1 VAVSSGNF
9 VFRRALLEKTGGM
22 CAFRICHDWDFIF
35 AASYHTPLVF
45 VHEPLYEYRVHR
57 ANTFS
62 GQRLAAHLEADW
74 VLDRF
79 FQGIESHPVLRDP
92 VSRQGFLDEVRRRAL
107 TAFLPPALRAAVS
120 SPTG

>member
-1 VAVSSGNF
+1 MRPIVRPVHNNWDSAVTLNVQSATCVLPVPSGQFVAQLARVRN
-9 VFRRALLEKTGGM
+9 R
-22 CAFRICHDWDFIF
+22 
-35 AASYHTPLVF
+35 HTLTS
-45 VHEPLYEYRVHR
+45 LVHR